1 MLKLLALTLLV
12 AITACVPKPEEIKGC
27 GSGQEFNSQTLSCV
41 SSSPS
46 ILFASSLLALAN
58 VQEDQDY
65 PFTLPDVTSASRANV
80 SGDLYWFIT
89 RLPENGSIVGCANL
103 DATGVALSAGT
114 ANRNCTYRPD
124 PNYVG
129 EDEFSYRVCNSLNG
143 TSRCGQ
149 EVPVTVTVN
158 DDGLDLPLLTVAT
171 GNIVY
176 EGEDV
181 FVDVRVSRRSAGESD
196 EMYLCYQV
204 TDPAFAFDGVP
215 LLYQTQNPA
224 ISSSGDGCISI
235 GRESDNL
242 NRVVASVTAGTQLF
256 NSCPNNDPSCTKTAQ
271 YEFRLCQEVSG
282 NTDCRT
288 MASNQ
293 YQRALFSITVRPL
306 NFRPEFPSSIT
317 FPFALTPAVSEE
329 LVTEKIADPA
339 KTAVSIGM
347 IEIDNVTCNYDYC
360 LPRAT
365 DLDVGQTISYEYS
378 VATFNPGIAGTFVC
392 TSAIQ
397 FPCYFTPAVDY
408 NGAINFNYL
417 ARDSGNLA
425 TPAVSATLTVSPI
438 NDAPQFL
445 ASGDIYGF
453 RPAVSLGVALSE
465 NAESDKYSLRVGEG
479 GGSYENSQRLTIR
492 AEHVNPARL
501 AVLPLENIRLYR
513 GTTLVGNLASNIG
526 LDAANVDAD
535 TQLYSLTFEPA
546 DDVITADDFDLNLIL
561 TDDSGASNASSS
573 FTMRIKSVENL
584 DDPVEILDTPV
595 FPETIGL
602 QQGAAPKV
610 IRFRATPGPN
620 DWKSDFGTQKVTI
633 TLKSSAPT
641 VINLTQASLAIEPAG
656 AGLISITGPT
666 ICTST
671 SCTWEAISDGNTDPE
686 DYDMLLS
693 LQPGVRGAATLELIA
708 SDGPTTDN
716 ILFTANVFNFTAS
729 FNGWSRV
736 MAQGPTVS
744 KYATTT
750 PGSLS
755 FSWNDLTVT
764 ENGAAYSNYKIRVYR
779 TADPSG
785 LFGTIDNDTP
795 SIDND
800 GFDASVN
807 DLTLAEGATYDD
819 GPSNIQASGEK
830 FFYMIGIVPFDTGDV
845 IIPIASA
852 DQKLEV
858 IIPPN
863 NMSLVHRWMANMQFC
878 QETGQTPDRNNNYRC
893 FNQGLGAVTDG
904 LGSFFYDQ
912 SEHVF
917 IDRFENGC
925 PYDIQEATRTALA
938 SANADQV
945 HYERSTGECRYSN
958 GESWLAMSGGSSL
971 LSTRPALAMNVAQLP
986 PLSNLTRSQARAFC
1000 SGEKPK
1006 CNGLDCEVVESATW
1020 LSKTRDLPVRR
1031 EMMIGSMWDPNI
1043 NTTNRENWENSGN
1056 PLLGACNGNAAGSL
1070 AATATPTDSEFSLA
1084 AGIRALLNSG
1094 ARTVNC
1100 ASRYNLVNTM
1110 GNVGEWLADELS
1122 CTDQGDDTAH
1132 CTLLSTATTAAANR
1146 DALAA
1151 NNSFNRTY
1159 LFTAGALPSQAAALE
1174 IDIPLNRKMS
1184 ELFANPAGSFN
1195 RMHLGLGLP
1204 FEDSANGALLG
1215 APNISTSANPPSSL
1229 FPSYFGDD
1237 EFYFA
1242 FSSNTTVD
1250 VATRYALV
1258 HGGSW
1263 RGLHPTNSIVPRAIG
1278 RFALEI
1284 RQDASATTQVGH
1296 RCVVRIP
1303 SGP

>member
-1 MLKLLALTLLV
+1 MLKLLGLTLLV
-12 AITACVPKPEEIKGC
+12 AVSACVPKPEEIKGC
-27 GSGQEFNSQTLSCV
+27 GSGQEFNSQSLSCV

-46 ILFASSLLALAN
+46 ILFASSLLALAD

-65 PFTLPDVTSASRANV
+65 AFTLPDVTEASRANV

-89 RLPENGSIVGCANL
+89 ALPENGSILGCANV
-103 DATGVALSAGT
+103 DAAGSATGAGT
-114 ANRNCTYRPD
+114 GDRTCTYRPD

-129 EDEFSYRVCNSLNG
+129 DDEFSYRVCNSLNG

-149 EVPVTVTVN
+149 EIPVTVTVG
-158 DDGLDLPLLTVAT
+158 DDGLDLPLLTVAS
-171 GNIVY
+171 GSIVY

-181 FVDVRVSRRSAGESD
+181 FVDVRVNRRSAGESD
-196 EMYLCYQV
+196 PMYLCYQV
-204 TDPAFAFDGVP
+204 TDPSFAFDGVP
-215 LLYQTQNPA
+215 LLYQTLNPA
-224 ISSSGDGCISI
+224 VSSSGDGCISV
-235 GRESDNL
+235 GLESDNL
-242 NRVVASVTAGTQLF
+242 NRVVASVAASTQLF
-256 NSCPNNDPSCTKTAQ
+256 NACPTNDVSCTKTAQ

-288 MASNQ
+288 MAADQ

-306 NFRPEFPSSIT
+306 NFRPEFPGTIT
-317 FPFALTPAVSEE
+317 FPLALAPDVSEE
-329 LVTEKIADPA
+329 LVTEKIADPL

-347 IEIDNVTCNYDYC
+347 IELDNVTCNYDYC
-360 LPRAT
+360 LERAT
-365 DLDVGQTISYEYS
+365 DIDVGQTISYEYS

-408 NGAINFNYL
+408 NGAINFSYV

-438 NDAPQFL
+438 NDAPEFL
-445 ASGDIYGF
+445 AQGDIYGF

-465 NAESDKYSLRVGEG
+465 NAESARYSLKVSEG
-479 GGSYENSQRLTIR
+479 GNYFENAQRLTVR
-492 AEHVNPARL
+492 AEHVDPTKV

-513 GTTLVGNLASNIG
+513 GTALVGNLAADIG

-830 FFYMIGIVPFDTGDV
+830 FFYMIGIVPNDTGDV
-845 IIPIASA
+845 IIPTSTA

-858 IIPPN
+858 VIPPN
-863 NMSLVHRWMANMQFC
+863 NMALLHRWMVNMQFC
-878 QETGQTPDRNNNYRC
+878 QETGQTPDRSNNYRC
-893 FNQGLGAVTDG
+893 LNQGLGAISASG
-904 LGSFFYDQ
+904 FYYDQ
-912 SEHVF
+912 QEHVM
-917 IDRFENGC
+917 IDKFENGC
-925 PYDIQEATRTALA
+925 PYDIQEAGESALA
-938 SANADQV
+938 SENPNKV
-945 HYERSTGECRYSN
+945 HYNRSTGDCRYSN
-958 GESWLAMSGGSSL
+958 GESWVDIGNGGTAL
-971 LSTRPALAMNVAQLP
+971 YATVPTLSNNLAQLP
-986 PLSNLTRSQARAFC
+986 PLTNLERDQARAFC
-1000 SGEKPK
+1000 IAEKPK
-1006 CNGLDCEVVESATW
+1006 CNGVDCDVTDALVWSSIT
-1020 LSKTRDLPVRR
+1020 KDLPVRR
-1031 EMMIGSMWDPNI
+1031 EMVAASAWPTDATTSNI
-1043 NTTNRENWENSGN
+1043 EIWENGGN
-1056 PLLGACNGNAAGSL
+1056 SLLGACNSNEASGLSQ
-1070 AATATPTDSEFSLA
+1070 TITTTESEFALV
-1084 AGIRALLNSG
+1084 GTTVRAFLNSG
-1094 ARTVNC
+1094 LRTANC
-1100 ASRYNLVNTM
+1100 KSRYSLFNTM
-1110 GNVGEWLADELS
+1110 GNVGEWLADTLS
-1122 CTDQGDDTAH
+1122 CTAVDGNDRSA
-1132 CTLLSTATTAAANR
+1132 CTLTTSASAAATR
-1146 DALAA
+1146 DATAA
-1151 NNSFNRTY
+1151 NNALNFTY
-1159 LFTAGALPSQAAALE
+1159 AFTPAATTGQTVDVVVNFDTHQK
-1174 IDIPLNRKMS
+1174 IV
-1184 ELFANPAGSFN
+1184 ELFPNPASSTN
-1195 RMHLGLGLP
+1195 RMHLALGLP
-1204 FEDSANGALLG
+1204 YTDSSAGTVIG
-1215 APNISTSANPPSSL
+1215 APLISTSANPPSSF
-1229 FPSYFGDD
+1229 FPSYFGQD
-1237 EFYFA
+1237 EMYF
-1242 FSSNTTVD
+1242 SYGGPTSD
-1250 VATRYALV
+1250 VATSYAFV
-1258 HGGSW
+1258 HGGGW
-1263 RGLHPTNSIVPRAIG
+1263 RGVTPVLPVIPAAVG

-1284 RQDASATTQVGH
+1284 RQNPLKSREVGH
-1296 RCVVRIP
+1296 RCVVRLP
-1303 SGP
+1303 TAP

>member
-1 MLKLLALTLLV
+1 GAV
-12 AITACVPKPEEIKGC
+12 A
-27 GSGQEFNSQTLSCV
+27 
-41 SSSPS
+41 
-46 ILFASSLLALAN
+46 
-58 VQEDQDY
+58 D
-65 PFTLPDVTSASRANV
+65 
-80 SGDLYWFIT
+80 
-89 RLPENGSIVGCANL
+89 
-103 DATGVALSAGT
+103 
-114 ANRNCTYRPD
+114 
-124 PNYVG
+124 
-129 EDEFSYRVCNSLNG
+129 
-143 TSRCGQ
+143 
-149 EVPVTVTVN
+149 
-158 DDGLDLPLLTVAT
+158 
-171 GNIVY
+171 
-176 EGEDV
+176 
-181 FVDVRVSRRSAGESD
+181 
-196 EMYLCYQV
+196 
-204 TDPAFAFDGVP
+204 
-215 LLYQTQNPA
+215 
-224 ISSSGDGCISI
+224 
-235 GRESDNL
+235 
-242 NRVVASVTAGTQLF
+242 
-256 NSCPNNDPSCTKTAQ
+256 
-271 YEFRLCQEVSG
+271 
-282 NTDCRT
+282 
-288 MASNQ
+288 
-293 YQRALFSITVRPL
+293 
-306 NFRPEFPSSIT
+306 
-317 FPFALTPAVSEE
+317 
-329 LVTEKIADPA
+329 
-339 KTAVSIGM
+339 
-347 IEIDNVTCNYDYC
+347 
-360 LPRAT
+360 
-365 DLDVGQTISYEYS
+365 
-378 VATFNPGIAGTFVC
+378 
-392 TSAIQ
+392 
-397 FPCYFTPAVDY
+397 
-408 NGAINFNYL
+408 
-417 ARDSGNLA
+417 
-425 TPAVSATLTVSPI
+425 
-438 NDAPQFL
+438 
-445 ASGDIYGF
+445 
-453 RPAVSLGVALSE
+453 
-465 NAESDKYSLRVGEG
+465 G
-479 GGSYENSQRLTIR
+479 GG
-492 AEHVNPARL
+492 
-501 AVLPLENIRLYR
+501 
-513 GTTLVGNLASNIG
+513 
-526 LDAANVDAD
+526 
-535 TQLYSLTFEPA
+535 
-546 DDVITADDFDLNLIL
+546 
-561 TDDSGASNASSS
+561 
-573 FTMRIKSVENL
+573 
-584 DDPVEILDTPV
+584 
-595 FPETIGL
+595 
-602 QQGAAPKV
+602 
-610 IRFRATPGPN
+610 
-620 DWKSDFGTQKVTI
+620 
-633 TLKSSAPT
+633 
-641 VINLTQASLAIEPAG
+641 
-656 AGLISITGPT
+656 
-666 ICTST
+666 
-671 SCTWEAISDGNTDPE
+671 
-686 DYDMLLS
+686 
-693 LQPGVRGAATLELIA
+693 
-708 SDGPTTDN
+708 
-716 ILFTANVFNFTAS
+716 
-729 FNGWSRV
+729 
-736 MAQGPTVS
+736 
-744 KYATTT
+744 
-750 PGSLS
+750 
-755 FSWNDLTVT
+755 
-764 ENGAAYSNYKIRVYR
+764 NY
-779 TADPSG
+779 
-785 LFGTIDNDTP
+785 
-795 SIDND
+795 
-800 GFDASVN
+800 
-807 DLTLAEGATYDD
+807 
-819 GPSNIQASGEK
+819 
-830 FFYMIGIVPFDTGDV
+830 
-845 IIPIASA
+845 
-852 DQKLEV
+852 
-858 IIPPN
+858 
-863 NMSLVHRWMANMQFC
+863 
-878 QETGQTPDRNNNYRC
+878 
-893 FNQGLGAVTDG
+893 
-904 LGSFFYDQ
+904 FYDQ